1 VVIIGVFVLWSITI
15 LVTHTC
21 VECCLAVFNLS
32 SKIQLF
38 VPAILRVCR
47 TTVIAYHLSVLIML
61 GCYLIMIDCLCKSLW
76 MF

>member
-1 VVIIGVFVLWSITI
+1 
-15 LVTHTC
+15 
-21 VECCLAVFNLS
+21 LS

-47 TTVIAYHLSVLIML
+47 TTVIAYHLSVIIML